1 MKRILEI
8 MWPSPNVDK
17 LEDARDL
24 LDLVV
29 GRAKNEAIRS
39 KLNKA
44 IDLINEVIAD
54 ENDDD
59 KSVSLGVVTCV
70 VLMC

>member
-24 LDLVV
+24 LGLVV
-29 GRAKNEAIRS
+29 GRAKNEAIKS